1 MKVLFVNTSDH
12 AGGAAIAALRLMSAL
27 RGAGID
33 VSMLCRDQTIA
44 QPAPGVHYLKV
55 PAWRRLKFLL
65 ERLEIFVRN
74 GFTRRGLFAVD
85 TARLGNDITH
95 HPLFHQAD
103 IIHLHWTN
111 QAMLSLSDVRRILRS
126 GKRVVVTMH
135 DMWTFTGVC
144 HNADSCQRWLTGCG
158 KCPQLM
164 RPSTN
169 DLSATTFR
177 RKQKAYAAGCMTLV
191 GCSQWMAEM
200 ASRAPLLKGQRVV
213 SIPNPIDTHFYAP
226 AATEGQP
233 TQAEVREKLGL
244 PPYKKLIFFTAYKVT
259 DPYKGI
265 DHLRQALQLLR
276 ERDAEWAKGV
286 AVVTAGKGGEGLTE
300 AFGSTEV
307 YNMGLVSDPRRM
319 RQLYQACDI
328 LAMPTLRDNL
338 PNTIVEAMAC
348 ALPCVA
354 YNVGGVPQMIDT
366 GVNGYLAP
374 LGSIESFAQGIYAVL
389 RSPSFAALQRNAR
402 TKAVTSYSQE
412 AVAREYLKIYKVLGD
427 DASLRRDDTHNPF

>member
-33 VSMLCRDQTIA
+33 VNMLCRDQSVA
-44 QPAPGVHYLKV
+44 QPAPGVTYLTT
-55 PAWRRLKFLL
+55 PWWRRLKFAL
-65 ERLEIFVRN
+65 ERLEIFIRN

-95 HPLFHQAD
+95 HPLFREAD
-103 IIHLHWTN
+103 VIHLHWTN
-111 QAMLSLSDVRRILRS
+111 QAMLSLADLKKILQS
-126 GKRVVVTMH
+126 GKRVVWTMH

-144 HNADSCQRWLTGCG
+144 HNADDCKRWLTGCG

-164 RPSTN
+164 RPALG
-169 DLSATTFR
+169 DLSATTFE
-177 RKQKAYAAGCMTLV
+177 RKKRAYAAGAMTLV
-191 GCSQWMAEM
+191 GCSQWMAQM
-200 ASRAPLLKGQRVV
+200 AAQAPLLQGQRVV

-226 AATEGQP
+226 ASTEGQP
-233 TQAEVREKLGL
+233 SQAEVREALGF
-244 PPYKKLIFFTAYKVT
+244 PPHKKLIFFTAFKVT

-276 ERDAEWAKGV
+276 ERDAEWAEGV
-286 AVVTAGKGGEGLTE
+286 AVVLAGKGGEGLTE
-300 AFGSTEV
+300 AFGPTEV
-307 YNMGLVSDPRRM
+307 YDMGFVSTAQRM

-328 LAMPTLRDNL
+328 LVMPTLRDNL

-354 YNVGGVPQMIDT
+354 YSVGGVPQMIDT

-374 LGSIESFAQGIYAVL
+374 LGKPEALAQGIYTVL

-402 TKAVTSYSQE
+402 TKAVTNYSQE
-412 AVAREYLKIYKVLGD
+412 AVAREYLKIYK
-427 DASLRRDDTHNPF
+427 